1 MKMTP
6 ENTPMI
12 TTVFSIAGHGF
23 STDDLTSLLGVEPT
37 KIRIRPQKL
46 DWLKSA
52 APDLASMGWEYT
64 MEKQRKWSLGEAI
77 DEVLNVFWSK
87 RIELNEFVSKNNLRL
102 AIRCRPFGDASKIQY
117 IIQPQVIRKLAD
129 FSAELSLAIYKDEL

>member
-1 MKMTP
+1 MTP

-12 TTVFSIAGHGF
+12 TTVLSIAGHGF

-37 KIRIRPQKL
+37 KIRTRPQKL
-46 DWLKSA
+46 DWLKAA

-77 DEVLNVFWSK
+77 EELLSVFSSK
-87 RIELNEFVSKNNLRL
+87 REELNRFVMRNDLRVQV
-102 AIRCRPFGDASKIQY
+102 RCRPFGDASKLEY
-117 IIQPQVIRKLAD
+117 LIQPEVIKKLAD
-129 FSAELSLAIYKDEL
+129 FSASLSLSVYLDEL